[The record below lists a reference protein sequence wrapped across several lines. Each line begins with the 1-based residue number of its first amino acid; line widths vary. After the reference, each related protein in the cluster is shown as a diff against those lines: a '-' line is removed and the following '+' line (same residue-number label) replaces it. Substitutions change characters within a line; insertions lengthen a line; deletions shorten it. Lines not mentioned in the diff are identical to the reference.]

1 MMQLEYI
8 KQLLK
13 CVLTISG
20 IMKKNHLGI
29 SLKKKKEKSYLTT
42 APTFKILIAA
52 YATRSYMLTCFPDCI
67 W

>member
-20 IMKKNHLGI
+20 IMKKKPPWHFF
-29 SLKKKKEKSYLTT
+29 KKKKEKSYLTT

-52 YATRSYMLTCFPDCI
+52 YAARSYMLTCFPDCI